1 MSQKRLKCRGDDGFV
16 AAGTAPPHGPSCSL
30 FGSPLGLPPSLMKEF
45 SAWRSPRTRSSKCST
60 VEVTTPRRSRPEPNC
75 PTTSTPTATNACRQV
90 RAVAPPPER
99 RWLKD
104 RERPL
109 QGLRSIVNGHRGVAL
124 PAIAFVA
131 PVPGDAACSTAART
145 YLEARCS
152 CLVHCPHESCL
163 AVSDRA
169 RVGEHGREL
178 DARHG
183 SRSGV

>member
-16 AAGTAPPHGPSCSL
+16 AAGTAPPHGPSFSL
-30 FGSPLGLPPSLMKEF
+30 FGSPLGLPPSLMKGF
-45 SAWRSPRTRSSKCST
+45 SSMEIPEDAILECST

-75 PTTSTPTATNACRQV
+75 PTTSTPTATNACRPSSG
-90 RAVAPPPER
+90 RSTTTGATLAD
-99 RWLKD
+99 D
-104 RERPL
+104 RERSL
-109 QGLRSIVNGHRGVAL
+109 RGLRSIVNGHRGVAL
-124 PAIAFVA
+124 PATAFVA

-145 YLEARCS
+145 YLEAPCS

-169 RVGEHGREL
+169 RVGERGCEL

-183 SRSGV
+183 SRPGV